1 MMQLKEFGKT
11 THDPSPSGLPL
22 MADRAVDEMEG
33 TYLLIPERRPPLD
46 HQLMLDPARRR
57 RWLLTKALEIAPLT
71 QALALA
77 REAEDFL
84 CGTAGGDT
92 NRTFFSPARTSGAEP
107 EAEPAEQKSLSA
119 LAITKAPPMV
129 TTEAL
134 VGLSSLVSIDDVI
147 VYLRQAGDDLMEDQS
162 ADELLARA
170 NLKRAEQGLPTF
182 VLLPGVATRAAV
194 RDEPA
199 RTEKVTAPRPPSA
212 RERAEWARRV
222 IAVAD

>member
-1 MMQLKEFGKT
+1 
-11 THDPSPSGLPL
+11 
-22 MADRAVDEMEG
+22 
-33 TYLLIPERRPPLD
+33 
-46 HQLMLDPARRR
+46 MLDPARRR

-71 QALALA
+71 GALALA

-84 CGTAGGDT
+84 SGLSAGDT
-92 NRTFFSPARTSGAEP
+92 NRTFPSPTRTSRAEP
-107 EAEPAEQKSLSA
+107 EAERAEQKSVSA
-119 LAITKAPPMV
+119 LAITHAQPML

-147 VYLRQAGDDLMEDQS
+147 VYLQQAGDVLAEDQS

-170 NLKRAEQGLPTF
+170 NLKRTEQRLPTF
-182 VLLPGVATRAAV
+182 VLLPGVTKTAAI
-194 RDEPA
+194 REKPA